1 MDNTYSYFSK
11 ALLRLKDL
19 NEKGILLSFLLAAIL
34 IAIPLKYAFSSIA
47 TIVFIVVSFS
57 SSKIRFSFNR
67 KLLLPVVFY
76 LLMLASLL
84 WTRDSALTSK
94 GLQKEVAFLFIPVA
108 FLFASG
114 LKNIKRDYIFKLYS
128 FSMVFYAFF
137 YFVKAFF
144 RYLESGK
151 LSVFF
156 YHELVTQ
163 DLNAIYVS
171 VFASLALFYF
181 ISLKAKRTVDKIALF
196 VLTGLIFLLSSKSII
211 TIDFLLIVCYYSFF
225 SEVPKSVKA
234 TTIITIVLFLA
245 CSLTFVKEV
254 KERFLLEYETA
265 FVDNTVNSTIGGEGG
280 KVYNIS
286 WRQAWKN
293 DNFQPNHFFPG
304 AALRIYQ
311 VRIFKEM
318 LQDDNIMFTGV
329 GLEASQDKIRE
340 KTKEYGLYPG
350 YGEFN
355 FHNQYIQT
363 FSELGFFGFLI
374 VCLMLLANLKNAW
387 KNKDF
392 LHIAFAVTMIIL
404 FLTESF
410 FCRQR
415 GVLFFIVLYCIFNAV
430 TDHVEKEDYQKLKGI

>member
-1 MDNTYSYFSK
+1 MDNTYNYFK
-11 ALLRLKDL
+11 KVFHKIKEANK
-19 NEKGILLSFLLAAIL
+19 KGLLLSFLLAAIL
-34 IAIPLKYAFSSIA
+34 ISIPLKYAFSSIT

-57 SSKIRFSFNR
+57 SSKLQFSFNK

-76 LLMLASLL
+76 FLMLASLL
-84 WTRDSALTSK
+84 WTEDTVLTTK

-108 FLFASG
+108 FLFVSG
-114 LKNIKRDYIFKLYS
+114 LKNINRDYIIRLYS
-128 FSMVFYAFF
+128 ISMVFYAFY
-137 YFVKAFF
+137 YFIKAVF
-144 RYLESGK
+144 RYVESK
-151 LSVFF
+151 NISVFF

-171 VFASLALFYF
+171 VFASLAIFYF
-181 ISLKAKRTVDKIALF
+181 ISLKEKRAIDKFALL
-196 VLTGLIFLLSSKSII
+196 VLVGLVFLLSSKSII

-225 SEVPKSVKA
+225 SEIPKSVKA
-234 TTIITIVLFLA
+234 TTITTIVLFLV

-265 FVDNTVNSTIGGEGG
+265 FVDNTLNNTIGGDEG

-286 WRQAWKN
+286 WRQAWQN
-293 DNFQPNHFFPG
+293 ESFEPNQFFPG

-311 VRIFKEM
+311 IRIFVEM
-318 LQDDNIMFTGV
+318 LQQDGILFTGV

-340 KTKEYGLYPG
+340 KTKAYGLYPG

-363 FSELGFFGFLI
+363 FCELGLLGFLI
-374 VCLMLLANLKNAW
+374 VCLMLFLNIKKAC

-415 GVLFFIVLYCIFNAV
+415 GVLFFVVLYCIFNTTV
-430 TDHVEKEDYQKLKGI
+430 SEKRKEVK